1 MEKKLTIPVA
11 NGCKPMNDNAMT
23 QYSVNEQE
31 QNVINP
37 NKRNHLFQKG
47 NQAAKGQRRGKQKLT
62 TAFVDDLSYEWS
74 TRGQAAL
81 RELSGDKLV
90 QACIA
95 ILPKDVL
102 VSLNQADKVQWVIN
116 SQPAMST
123 EQWLE
128 QHNLIEQ
135 DTDTTD

>member
-1 MEKKLTIPVA
+1 
-11 NGCKPMNDNAMT
+11 MNDSDMT
-23 QYSVNEQE
+23 QYSVDELKNNAKDTKTLKGFQ
-31 QNVINP
+31 P
-37 NKRNHLFQKG
+37 GNKYGIG
-47 NQAAKGQRRGKQKLT
+47 NRRGKQKLT

-81 RELSGDKLV
+81 SELSGDKLV

-128 QHNLIEQ
+128 QHNLIEHNQ
-135 DTDTTD
+135 EDTSDKD

>member
-1 MEKKLTIPVA
+1 MSNNTTKPTLSIPVV
-11 NGCKPMNDNAMT
+11 NGCTPLNAVELSDPELNRIK
-23 QYSVNEQE
+23 Q
-31 QNVINP
+31 P
-37 NKRNHLFQKG
+37 HRFKAGNKCAVGHK
-47 NQAAKGQRRGKQKLT
+47 RGKQKLT

-74 TRGQAAL
+74 TRGQDAL

-116 SQPAMST
+116 AAPALST
-123 EQWLE
+123 DDWLE
-128 QHNLIEQ
+128 QHNLIEHNQ
-135 DTDTTD
+135 EDTFDKD